1 MIEAYLIKT
10 EYENG
15 LNMKQ
20 LLLILSFFLFANL
33 TFAQELNC
41 TVQIN
46 SDQVQGTNKSVF
58 NTLQKSISE
67 LINNRKWTE
76 LTFANSERIEC
87 SMNIVVK
94 RVDGDAFT
102 AEIQIQ
108 SRRPIFNSSY
118 NSPLFNFKD
127 NDFTFNYKEFDQ
139 LEINSNNITSNL
151 TAVLAYY
158 VYLII
163 GYDMDS
169 YSRLGGTPFFQSA
182 ESIVNAAQGADLGKG
197 WKAFETTKNRYALIN
212 NILDEAFK
220 KYRNY
225 FYEYHRLGLD
235 EMSTN
240 ATNARA
246 RIAEGLPILRE
257 ANRARPSA
265 IVISS
270 FLDAKNDEII
280 NIFSKATTQEKK
292 DAVQILCDVNP
303 TQTSR
308 YEQML
313 K

>member
-1 MIEAYLIKT
+1 
-10 EYENG
+10 
-15 LNMKQ
+15 MKN
-20 LLLILSFFLFANL
+20 LVFIMNFLLFAG
-33 TFAQELNC
+33 FIQAQELNC
-41 TVQIN
+41 NVQIN

-67 LINNRKWTE
+67 FVNNRKWSEMTY
-76 LTFANSERIEC
+76 TNTERIEC
-87 SMNIVVK
+87 TMNIVVK
-94 RVDGDAFT
+94 KVDSDVFT
-102 AEIQIQ
+102 AEIQVQ
-108 SRRPIFNSSY
+108 SRRPIYNSTY
-118 NSPLFNFKD
+118 YSPLFNFKD
-127 NDFTFNYKEFDQ
+127 NEFTFNYKEFDQ
-139 LEINSNNITSNL
+139 LELNSNTITSNL

-158 VYLII
+158 AYLII

-169 YSRLGGTPFFQSA
+169 FTRLGGTPFFQAA

-197 WKAFETTKNRYALIN
+197 WKAFDSNKNRYALIN

-235 EMSTN
+235 EMTIN

-246 RIAEGLPILRE
+246 RIADGLPLLRE

-270 FLDAKNDEII
+270 FLDAKNDELI
-280 NIFSKATTQEKK
+280 NIFSKGTTQEKT
-292 DAVQILCDVNP
+292 DAVQILSDINP
-303 TQTSR
+303 TQTAR
-308 YEQML
+308 YEQIL

>member
-1 MIEAYLIKT
+1 MI
-10 EYENG
+10 
-15 LNMKQ
+15 MKK
-20 LLLILSFFLFANL
+20 IGIVLSFITLIFAL
-33 TFAQELNC
+33 QAQELNC
-41 TVQIN
+41 TVSIN

-58 NTLQKSISE
+58 NTLQKSLSE
-67 LINNRKWTE
+67 LINNRKWSE
-76 LTFANSERIEC
+76 LTYANSERIEC
-87 SMNIVVK
+87 TMNIIVK
-94 RVDGDAFT
+94 KVENDVFT
-102 AEIQIQ
+102 AEIQVQ
-108 SRRPIFNSSY
+108 SRRPVFNSTY
-118 NSPLFNFKD
+118 NSPLFNYKD

-139 LEINSNNITSNL
+139 LEINANTINNNL

-158 VYLII
+158 VYIII

-169 YSRLGGTPFFQSA
+169 YSRLGGSPFFQSA

-197 WKAFETTKNRYALIN
+197 WKAFESTKNRYALIN
-212 NILDEAFK
+212 NLLDEAFK

-240 ATNARA
+240 ATNARG
-246 RIAEGLPILRE
+246 RIAEGLPLLRE

-270 FLDAKNDEII
+270 FLDAKNDELI
-280 NIFSKATTQEKK
+280 NVFSKATTKEKT
-292 DAVQILCDVNP
+292 DAVQVLCDINP